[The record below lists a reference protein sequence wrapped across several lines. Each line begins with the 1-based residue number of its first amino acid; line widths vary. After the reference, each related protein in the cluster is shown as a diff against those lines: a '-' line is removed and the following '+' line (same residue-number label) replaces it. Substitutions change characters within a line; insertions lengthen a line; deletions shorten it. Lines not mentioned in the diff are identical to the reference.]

1 VDPSPAGVKTMRL
14 RYAGTCVGCGATVGQ
29 GERAHFLKTAKTV
42 RCLACGMGE
51 PIEPI
56 EPLSTAGA
64 SANLE
69 AMRAMEQAER
79 LATRQAAAERR
90 AAAFAAGAEGERI
103 VAEALAPLSA
113 AGYLLLHDRA
123 SGPRANLDHLVI
135 GTSGVWLVNAK
146 HWSGTITAE
155 TALRHNGRDRTKQLA
170 RAAQERAQI
179 TEILVAEGLRVPVR
193 SVFAFTAV
201 TPEHT
206 VIDEVTLVPV
216 AGVRSVIGAAPPVLD
231 GRTTDR
237 VVAALV
243 NALPSASE
251 REHAPAVA
259 ESELPE
265 ELREDG
271 AYIFLEPWSGYGKKR
286 LYVHRFGNSFGY
298 VDLQQRTCH
307 VDSDH
312 ERAEANLEFVLAWF
326 ADVDAEPR
334 QIGRLGR
341 LAMWVAGGAPRRAVT
356 VRFRRRNTDRLY
368 VHLADG
374 KSRTQIGYYDLLA
387 GKTHAAETEFAAI
400 VGRAA
405 AVRADCASIR

>member
-1 VDPSPAGVKTMRL
+1 VDPIPAGVKTMRL
-14 RYAGTCVGCGATVGQ
+14 RYAGTCVGCGATVQQ
-29 GERAHFLKTAKTV
+29 GERAHFLKATKTV
-42 RCLACGMGE
+42 RCLGCGVGE
-51 PIEPI
+51 PIEPQ
-56 EPLSTAGA
+56 STAGA
-64 SANLE
+64 SANIE
-69 AMRAMEQAER
+69 AMRAIEQAER
-79 LATRQAAAERR
+79 LAQRQAAAERR
-90 AAAFAAGAEGERI
+90 AAAFTAGAEGERI

-146 HWSGTITAE
+146 HWSGTISVE
-155 TALRHNGRDRTKQLA
+155 GVLRHNGRDRTKQVD
-170 RAAQERAQI
+170 RAAEERAQV
-179 TEILVAEGLRVPVR
+179 TEILVAEELRVPVH

-216 AGVRSVIGAAPPVLD
+216 AGIRSVIGAAPPILD
-231 GRTTDR
+231 GRTVDR
-237 VVAALV
+237 VASALV
-243 NALPSASE
+243 SALPSAGE
-251 REHAPAVA
+251 REHVPEVA
-259 ESELPE
+259 EAELPE
-265 ELREDG
+265 DLSEDG

-286 LYVHRFGNSFGY
+286 LYVHRFGSSFGY

-307 VDSDH
+307 VDSGH
-312 ERAEANLEFVLAWF
+312 ERAEANLEFVLEWF

-341 LAMWVAGGAPRRAVT
+341 LAMWVAGGAPRRAVA

-387 GKTHAAETEFAAI
+387 GKAHAAETEFAAI
-400 VGRAA
+400 VGKAA
-405 AVRADCASIR
+405 AVRADSPSIR